1 MRDRT
6 SDILKDPPKKYAFKL
21 VRNAKLPSGR
31 RVKMTPAPFSIF
43 ATGEFKEEERFD
55 RTLRTY
61 GGPEDFPKD
70 AGGNPIDFQTRIHRD
85 IMRRASEKILCGKTI
100 TPVQAHEVY
109 GDPRWHSGGIGP
121 GVRLVSYLREICRV
135 GGVVLRHDISPPRGC
150 RNRRRRLKARSV
162 LARVSQDFSI
172 PTASGCAPPSH
183 APCGPGFQRVLR
195 VLRRLREC
203 SFSCHRARQGASS
216 SGHR

>member
-1 MRDRT
+1 MIVDDPVFKVGGFLQKDRPDACDRT
-6 SDILKDPPKKYAFKL
+6 SDILKDPPKKYALKL

-70 AGGNPIDFQTRIHRD
+70 KTTGEPIDFQTRIHRD

-109 GDPRWHSGGIGP
+109 GDPRWHSGGLDLG
-121 GVRLVSYLREICRV
+121 
-135 GGVVLRHDISPPRGC
+135 
-150 RNRRRRLKARSV
+150 
-162 LARVSQDFSI
+162 
-172 PTASGCAPPSH
+172 
-183 APCGPGFQRVLR
+183 
-195 VLRRLREC
+195 
-203 SFSCHRARQGASS
+203 
-216 SGHR
+216 